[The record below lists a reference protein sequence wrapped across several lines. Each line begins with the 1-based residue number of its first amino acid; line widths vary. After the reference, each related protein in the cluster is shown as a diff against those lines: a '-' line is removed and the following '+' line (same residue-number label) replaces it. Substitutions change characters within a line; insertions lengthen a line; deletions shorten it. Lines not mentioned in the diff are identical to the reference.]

1 MNVESVEIM
10 SEIRKSI
17 GEKSQIPVVLS
28 GCVGPR
34 GDGYKVG
41 STVMTSQ
48 EAEDYHSKQIATMAT
63 KTEADLI
70 SAFTINYPEEA
81 VGIVRACK
89 KFDIPVVISFT
100 VETNGKLP
108 NGQSLKVSCKFDTK

>member
-48 EAEDYHSKQIATMAT
+48 EAEGYHSKQISIFAEQ
-63 KTEADLI
+63 TEADLVT
-70 SAFTINYPEEA
+70 AFTINYVEEA
-81 VGIVRACK
+81 IGIV
-89 KFDIPVVISFT
+89 
-100 VETNGKLP
+100 
-108 NGQSLKVSCKFDTK
+108 KV